1 MKLLGAAFHQEES
14 CQDFRLAQHDQH
26 DQHGPSWASWAI
38 MTQPVPSWQQ
48 VTSQSRSAESVPR
61 VW

>member
-26 DQHGPSWASWAI
+26 GPSWASWAI
-38 MTQPVPSWQQ
+38 MGHHDPAGSQLAAGHKPVSFG
-48 VTSQSRSAESVPR
+48 
-61 VW
+61 